1 MKWGKTFFRA
11 VYFIPAVLSLLTVG
25 IIFEKIYGTVLPAMG
40 AYLEIDFL
48 KKNILA
54 SAATARYGILITHVW
69 QGVVLPTVLL
79 TAGLQTVPQ
88 ELTEAAY
95 IDGATRWQAFRTI
108 TIPFLLPILSVV
120 LVLVLKDGLMLYDYV
135 YALTSG
141 GPGGATESITMLVY
155 KQGFQEMKF
164 SYALAEAVAIAAVMI
179 GISIL
184 QTALAER
191 KKVY

>member
-1 MKWGKTFFRA
+1 MGKTFFRA

-40 AYLEIDFL
+40 HIWKLTSL
-48 KKNILA
+48 KNILA

-120 LVLVLKDGLMLYDYV
+120 LVLVLKDG
-135 YALTSG
+135 
-141 GPGGATESITMLVY
+141 
-155 KQGFQEMKF
+155 
-164 SYALAEAVAIAAVMI
+164 
-179 GISIL
+179 
-184 QTALAER
+184 
-191 KKVY
+191 

>member
-1 MKWGKTFFRA
+1 M
-11 VYFIPAVLSLLTVG
+11 
-25 IIFEKIYGTVLPAMG
+25 
-40 AYLEIDFL
+40 
-48 KKNILA
+48 
-54 SAATARYGILITHVW
+54 W